1 MSRPDPSSAAHESG
15 APGAA
20 DHDSTMPEFERLSYD
35 DEFSDTAAA
44 LGLALPPVPP
54 RPDMKA
60 QLMARIAVTPQ
71 LPSDAPVAA
80 PVVDVPVVD
89 APVMD
94 APAAAAPAP
103 APIAPASTS
112 PAPAGRAE
120 RAAQARWFQRPVA
133 IITAAA
139 AAVVLFAAGVVAG
152 GALGPAPADEQQLAA
167 IVAAPDVS
175 TTPAE
180 VTGGGST
187 TLVSSASL
195 GVSAMVFE
203 QLPELS
209 ADEAYALWYID
220 ETGTADAA
228 GLFTADAEG
237 TVVAVLEGAFEP
249 GTVVGVTVEPAG
261 GSPAPTT
268 QPIVVIATEA

>member
-1 MSRPDPSSAAHESG
+1 MSRPDPSSAAHEGG

-20 DHDSTMPEFERLSYD
+20 DHESTMSEFEALSYD
-35 DEFSDTAAA
+35 DEFGDTAAA
-44 LGLALPPVPP
+44 LGLALPPVAPSA
-54 RPDMKA
+54 DMKA

-71 LPSDAPVAA
+71 VPSDAPVASPA
-80 PVVDVPVVD
+80 
-89 APVMD
+89 MD
-94 APAAAAPAP
+94 APAAAAPGP
-103 APIAPASTS
+103 ISIAPASPS
-112 PAPAGRAE
+112 AAPARRAE
-120 RAAQARWFQRPVA
+120 RTAQARWFQRPAA
-133 IITAAA
+133 IVTAAA
-139 AAVVLFAAGVVAG
+139 AAVVLFAGGVVAG
-152 GALGPAPADEQQLAA
+152 GALAPSPADEQQLAA

-195 GVSAMVFE
+195 GVSAMVFD

-220 ETGTADAA
+220 ETGAADAA
-228 GLFTADAEG
+228 GLFTADADG
-237 TVVAVLEGAFEP
+237 TIVAVLEGAFEP
-249 GTVVGVTVEPAG
+249 GTVVGVTVEPSG

>member
-44 LGLALPPVPP
+44 LGLALPPVAP

-71 LPSDAPVAA
+71 LPSDAPVA
-80 PVVDVPVVD
+80 

-120 RAAQARWFQRPVA
+120 RAAQARWFQRPAA